1 VSRHRPASIPE
12 GYARERIGA
21 AEAVVRLDQAAALRA
36 ALVHGTLYDW
46 AARHPER
53 RTFEGRGPVYAVPL
67 PGTATW
73 AAVRHVRHGGLL
85 APLTGDRFAGRTRA
99 PRELATALRLEA
111 AGIRTPP
118 VLGYVLYPAGLGL
131 RRSDVATRLV
141 EGVDLAAMLRAP
153 DAALRRPP
161 LIATAR
167 LLAALAR
174 AGAVH
179 RDLNLKNVLIARP
192 RDEVVAYVLDVD
204 RVRFGAEHDPAIAA
218 ANLARLER
226 SLAKWRREHALP
238 ITGAELAL
246 LRAHAGH

>member
-1 VSRHRPASIPE
+1 VSRHRAAAIPD
-12 GYARERIGA
+12 GYVRERIGA

-67 PGTATW
+67 PGTSTW

-118 VLGYVLYPAGLGL
+118 VVGYVLYPAGLGL
-131 RRSDVATRLV
+131 RRSDVATGLV

-153 DAALRRPP
+153 EAALRRPP
-161 LIATAR
+161 LVATAR

-174 AGAVH
+174 AGALH
-179 RDLNLKNVLIARP
+179 PDLNLKNVLITRT
-192 RDEVVAYVLDVD
+192 RDEHLAYVLDVD
-204 RVRFGAEHDPAIAA
+204 RVRFGAADDPAIAE

-226 SLAKWRREHALP
+226 SLAKWRHDFGLP
-238 ITGAELAL
+238 ITAADLAL
-246 LRAHAGH
+246 LRMEFGR